1 MVYNN
6 PHRWIIVNH
15 ADRKIWKLCKFS
27 NPCGIFRNMKV
38 LKSPRARKI
47 FADLASQGQLSA
59 FVASTTTIP
68 QDKGEVKVREFKT
81 GSKSIKTRVINRYDA
96 EEALP
101 A

>member
-1 MVYNN
+1 ME
-6 PHRWIIVNH
+6 IIH
-15 ADRKIWKLCKFS
+15 FLG
-27 NPCGIFRNMKV
+27 PCGIVQNMKV
-38 LKSPRARKI
+38 LKSSRARKI

-68 QDKGEVKVREFKT
+68 SAKGDDVKVREFVVNHKA
-81 GSKSIKTRVINRYDA
+81 GKKSIKTRVVNRYE